1 MLTCNLWVEAGLVNG
16 ALGTVE
22 NIFFSDGSKPPQL
35 PMYATVSFDDYIGLP
50 WDIRY
55 PKIVPITPIA
65 RGNRKQ
71 IPLRMAWALT
81 IHKSQGLTLQRA
93 TIDISIAE
101 RQGLTFIAISR
112 VKSID
117 GLRIS
122 PSFTFERYS
131 KVVKSAYA
139 AIRKK
144 EEQRLESISA

>member
-1 MLTCNLWVEAGLVNG
+1 
-16 ALGTVE
+16 
-22 NIFFSDGSKPPQL
+22 
-35 PMYATVSFDDYIGLP
+35 MYATVSFDDYIGLP

-81 IHKSQGLTLQRA
+81 IHKSQGLTFQRE
-93 TIDISIAE
+93 TIDIGIAE

-122 PSFTFERYS
+122 PPFTFERYS
-131 KVVKSAYA
+131 KMAKSAYA
-139 AIRKK
+139 TIRKK

>member
-1 MLTCNLWVEAGLVNG
+1 MLLCPGQRVMLRCNLWVEAGLVNG
-16 ALGTVE
+16 ALGTIQ

-55 PKIVPITPIA
+55 PKIVPIAPVV

-93 TIDISIAE
+93 TIDIDITE
-101 RQGLTFIAISR
+101 RQGLTFTTISR

-117 GLRIS
+117 GL
-122 PSFTFERYS
+122 
-131 KVVKSAYA
+131 
-139 AIRKK
+139 
-144 EEQRLESISA
+144 